1 MFRFEHPEFFMAFV
15 AIPLLI
21 VVYFA
26 MRWLRSRA
34 SKSFATDKAWSRLTN
49 QWSRGRERVRA
60 ILLLCSFI
68 LLCFA
73 LANPQWGLRR
83 ETVMSKAADI
93 FIALDISN
101 SMLARDIAPSRLEK
115 SKRFAQQLVNAFK
128 GDRIGLIIFA
138 GNAYLQMPL
147 TTDYASAELFIR
159 SAHPRLATSQGTAI
173 GDALELA
180 MRAYEEDAPHHK
192 ALFLIT
198 DGENHE
204 DGAIEEMQKAHEA
217 GLVPFII
224 SVGTTEGDFI
234 PMDIEGREDYKR
246 DENGNPVRT
255 AVNEPFLRQLAQE
268 GDGRLYSILDGQ
280 DVIDDMRT
288 KMEGLEKREME
299 QRAFKDYKSYYQ
311 FFLMAAIMLFFA
323 ERIIGNRRGIGG
335 VKELRN

>member
-1 MFRFEHPEFFMAFV
+1 MFRFEHPEFFIAFI
-15 AIPLLI
+15 AIPLLLA
-21 VVYFA
+21 VYFT
-26 MRWLRSRA
+26 MRWLQSRSSR
-34 SKSFATDKAWSRLTN
+34 SFATQKAWSRLTD
-49 QWSRGRERVRA
+49 QWSRGRVRFRI
-60 ILLLCSFI
+60 ILLISSFV
-68 LLCFA
+68 LLSFA
-73 LANPQWGLRR
+73 LANPQWGLRS

-101 SMLARDIAPSRLEK
+101 SMLARDIAPSRLER
-115 SKRFAQQLVNAFK
+115 SKRFAQELVNAFR

-159 SAHPRLATSQGTAI
+159 SAHPRLATSQGTSI
-173 GDALELA
+173 GDAIKLA

-204 DGAIEEMQKAHEA
+204 EGALEEMRKGREA
-217 GLVPFII
+217 GLEPFII

-234 PMDIEGREDYKR
+234 PIVVQGREDYKR

-255 AVNEPFLRQLAQE
+255 AVNEVFLRQLAQE
-268 GDGRLYSILDGQ
+268 GGGQLYSILDGQ
-280 DVIDDMRT
+280 DVIDDIKL
-288 KMEGLEKREME
+288 KMQGLEKREMQ

-311 FFLMAAIMLFFA
+311 FFLLAAILLLFA
-323 ERIIGNRRGIGG
+323 ERIIGNRRF
-335 VKELRN
+335 

>member
-1 MFRFEHPEFFMAFV
+1 MFRFEHPEFFVAFL
-15 AIPLLI
+15 AIPLLLT
-21 VVYFA
+21 VYFV
-26 MRWLRSRA
+26 MLWFRSRS
-34 SKSFATDKAWSRLTN
+34 SKSFATRKAWSRLTD
-49 QWSRGRERVRA
+49 QWSRGRERMKA
-60 ILLLCSFI
+60 ILLLSSFI
-68 LLCFA
+68 LLGVA

-101 SMLARDIAPSRLEK
+101 SMLARDIAPSRLER
-115 SKRFAQQLVNAFK
+115 SKRFAQRLVDAFK

-173 GDALELA
+173 GDAIELA

-204 DGAIEEMQKAHEA
+204 EGALEEMRKGRET

-234 PMDIEGREDYKR
+234 PMEVDGREDYKR

-255 AVNEPFLRQLAQE
+255 AVNEAFLRQLAQE
-268 GDGRLYSILDGQ
+268 GDGQLYSILDGQ
-280 DVIDDMRT
+280 NVIDDMKL
-288 KMEGLEKREME
+288 KMQGLEKREME
-299 QRAFKDYKSYYQ
+299 QRAFKDYKSYFQY
-311 FFLMAAIMLFFA
+311 FLLGAILLLFA
-323 ERIIGNRRGIGG
+323 ERIIGNKRRI
-335 VKELRN
+335 KQL

>member
-1 MFRFEHPEFFMAFV
+1 MFRFEHPEFFVAFL
-15 AIPLLI
+15 AIPVLLA
-21 VVYFA
+21 VYFA
-26 MRWLRSRA
+26 MRWLQKRS
-34 SKSFATDKAWSRLTN
+34 SKSFATHKAWERLTHH
-49 QWSRGRERVRA
+49 WSKGRERTRA
-60 ILLLCSFI
+60 ILLIASFT

-73 LANPQWGLRR
+73 LANPQWGLRS

-115 SKRFAQQLVNAFK
+115 AKRFAQELVDAFK

-173 GDALELA
+173 GDAIELA

-204 DGAIEEMQKAHEA
+204 DGAIEQMQKGREV
-217 GLVPFII
+217 GLIPFVI

-234 PMDIEGREDYKR
+234 PIEVQGREDFKR

-255 AVNEPFLRQLAQE
+255 AVNEAFLRQLASE
-268 GDGRLYSILDGQ
+268 GDGQLYSILDG
-280 DVIDDMRT
+280 DKVIEDMKL
-288 KMEGLEKREME
+288 KMQGLEKREMQ

-311 FFLMAAIMLFFA
+311 FFLLAAILLFFA
-323 ERIIGNRRGIGG
+323 ERIIGNRRRG
-335 VKELRN
+335 EQEQATA

>member
-1 MFRFEHPEFFMAFV
+1 MFKFEHPEFFIAFV
-15 AIPLLI
+15 AIPLLFAA
-21 VVYFA
+21 YFV
-26 MRWLRSRA
+26 MQWFRSR
-34 SKSFATDKAWSRLTN
+34 SSNSFATQKAWSRLTFH
-49 QWSRGRERVRA
+49 WSRGRERVRA
-60 ILLLCSFI
+60 VLLLFSFI

-101 SMLARDIAPSRLEK
+101 SMLARDIAPSRLER
-115 SKRFAQQLVNAFK
+115 SKRFAQQLVDAFK

-173 GDALELA
+173 GDAIELA
-180 MRAYEEDAPHHK
+180 MRAYEEGAPHHK

-204 DGAIEEMQKAHEA
+204 EGAIEEMSKGREA
-217 GLVPFII
+217 GLVPFVI

-234 PMDIEGREDYKR
+234 PMEVQGKEDYKR

-255 AVNEPFLRQLAQE
+255 AVNETFLRQLAQE
-268 GDGRLYSILDGQ
+268 GDGNLYSILDGQ
-280 DVIDDMRT
+280 DVIDDMKI
-288 KMEGLEKREME
+288 KMQGLEKQEMA
-299 QRAFKDYKSYYQ
+299 QRAFKDYKSYFQY
-311 FFLMAAIMLFFA
+311 FLLGAILLFFA
-323 ERIIGNRRGIGG
+323 ERLIGNRSKVATRF
-335 VKELRN
+335 NA